1 MPKKKNMMRRENKL
15 KEFVI
20 QSYKRVWDKED
31 KKKMMKTGMKMTF
44 DYK

>member
-20 QSYKRVWDKED
+20 QSYKRVWDKD
-31 KKKMMKTGMKMTF
+31 NNKKMMKMITC
-44 DYK
+44 